1 LAERRAPST
10 CQRDTAICDI
20 VASRSLR
27 LVSRRWHRQRKYFKM
42 IDFILIHGAWHGSWC
57 WTRVRRLL
65 AAAGHRVFTPTLTG
79 VGERSHLLSRDV
91 GLDTHV
97 ADVANLMIWENLRDI
112 VLVGHS
118 YGGVV
123 ARHVAD
129 RMPDRIRSLIYLDAF
144 VPENGKTLFDY
155 LPDNGEGDRKLAV
168 AHGDGWRVPPR
179 PASFLAVNAA
189 DAAWVDRQCTMHPL
203 SSFEAPAQIS
213 GACDDIAKI
222 GYILASGFEGPFG
235 QFYAKAGERRWWQ
248 EELACGHDVMLDMP
262 NELTALLLQRA

>member
-1 LAERRAPST
+1 
-10 CQRDTAICDI
+10 
-20 VASRSLR
+20 
-27 LVSRRWHRQRKYFKM
+27 
-42 IDFILIHGAWHGSWC
+42 
-57 WTRVRRLL
+57 
-65 AAAGHRVFTPTLTG
+65 
-79 VGERSHLLSRDV
+79 LSRDV

-168 AHGDGWRVPPR
+168 AHGDGWKVPPR
-179 PASFLAVNAA
+179 SASFLAVNAA
-189 DAAWVDRQCTMHPL
+189 DADRVDRQCTMHPL
-203 SSFEAPAQIS
+203 SSFEAPARIS
-213 GACDDIAKI
+213 GACDDIPTI
-222 GYILASGFEGPFG
+222 GYILARGFNGPFE
-235 QFYAKAGERRWWQ
+235 QFYAEAGERRWWQ
-248 EELACGHDVMLDMP
+248 AELACGHDVMLDMP
-262 NELTALLLQRA
+262 NELTALLLQRT